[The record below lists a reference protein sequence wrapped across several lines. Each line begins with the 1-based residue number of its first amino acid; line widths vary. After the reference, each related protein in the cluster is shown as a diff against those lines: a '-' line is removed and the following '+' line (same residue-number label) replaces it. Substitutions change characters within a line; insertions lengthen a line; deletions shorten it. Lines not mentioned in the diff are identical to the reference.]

1 MKTRADI
8 LLAEQGLC
16 ESREQAKRLILA
28 GKVRIGTDRVIQKA
42 SEMLDGGTVLN
53 IEETCPYVSR
63 GAYKL
68 LPALEKHLPDLA
80 GLVCLDVGASTG
92 GFTDLMLQHGASRVY
107 AVDVGTA
114 QLHSKLRDDPRVI
127 SRENV
132 NARYLDETF
141 LPEKAD
147 VMTMDIS
154 FISVMKV
161 LPAANRLLKPG
172 GLAFILVKPQFE
184 AGRKDVEK
192 GGVVRNEAV
201 RSRCVNEVVNFAEN
215 ELSFSLMEVIP
226 SPILGPKGNQEFMA
240 VFRKKNEQGNH

>member
-1 MKTRADI
+1 MKIRADI

-28 GKVRIGTDRVIQKA
+28 GKVRVGADRVIQKA
-42 SEMLDGGTVLN
+42 SELFDGGTVLN
-53 IEETCPYVSR
+53 IEASCPYVSR

-68 LPALEKHLPDLA
+68 LPAVEKYLPDMK
-80 GLVCLDVGASTG
+80 GLTCLDVGASTG
-92 GFTDLMLQHGASRVY
+92 GFTDLMIQRGAEKVY

-114 QLHSKLRDDPRVI
+114 QLHQKLRDDPRVI

-141 LPEKAD
+141 LPVKVD

-161 LPAANRLLKPG
+161 LPAADKLLKPG
-172 GLAFILVKPQFE
+172 GWAFILIKPQFE

-192 GGVVRNEAV
+192 GGVVRDEKV
-201 RSRCVNEVVNFAEN
+201 RARCVGEIANFAEK
-215 ELSFSLMEVIP
+215 ELSYEVVEIIP

-240 VFRKKNEQGNH
+240 VFRKSF

>member
-28 GKVRIGTDRVIQKA
+28 GKVRVGTDRVIQKA
-42 SEMLDGGTVLN
+42 SEMLDSGTILN
-53 IEETCPYVSR
+53 IEENCPYVSR

-68 LPALEKHLPDLA
+68 LPALEKHLPDLT
-80 GLVCLDVGASTG
+80 GLICLDVGASTG
-92 GFTDLMLQHGASRVY
+92 GFTDLMLQHGAARVY

-114 QLHSKLRDDPRVI
+114 QLHSKLKGDSRVI
-127 SRENV
+127 SHENV
-132 NARYLDETF
+132 NARYLEESF

-147 VMTMDIS
+147 VMTMDLS

-161 LPAANRLLKPG
+161 LPAANKLLKPG

-201 RSRCVNEVVNFAEN
+201 RDRCVNEVVNFAET
-215 ELSFSLMEVIP
+215 ELAYSLMEVIP
-226 SPILGPKGNQEFMA
+226 SPILGPKGNQEFMS
-240 VFRKKNEQGNH
+240 VFLKKLQK

>member
-28 GKVRIGTDRVIQKA
+28 GKVRVGTDRVIQKA
-42 SEMLDGGTVLN
+42 SEMLDGETVLN
-53 IEETCPYVSR
+53 IEENSPYVSR

-68 LPALEKHLPDLA
+68 LPALEKHLPDMT

-92 GFTDLMLQHGASRVY
+92 GFTDLMLQRGASKVY

-114 QLHSKLRDDPRVI
+114 QLHSKLRSDPRVI

-132 NARYLDETF
+132 NARYLDESS

-147 VMTMDIS
+147 VVTMDIS

-161 LPAANRLLKPG
+161 LPAANRLLKSD

-201 RSRCVNEVVNFAEN
+201 RMRCVTEVVSFAKN
-215 ELSFSLMEVIP
+215 ELSYSLVEVIP

-240 VFRKKNEQGNH
+240 IFLKGSSKI

>member
-8 LLAEQGLC
+8 LLSEQGLC

-28 GKVRIGTDRVIQKA
+28 GKVRVGNDRVIQKA
-42 SEMLDGGTVLN
+42 SELLDSETVLN
-53 IEETCPYVSR
+53 IEESCPYVSR

-68 LPALEKHLPDLA
+68 MPALEKHLPDMK

-92 GFTDLMLQHGASRVY
+92 GFTDLMLQHGAARVY

-161 LPAANRLLKPG
+161 LPAADKLLKPG

-184 AGRKDVEK
+184 AGRKDIEK

-201 RSRCVNEVVNFAEN
+201 RGRCVDEVVNFSER
-215 ELSFSLMEVIP
+215 ELHYSLLEVIP
-226 SPILGPKGNQEFMA
+226 SPILGPKGNQEFMTI
-240 VFRKKNEQGNH
+240 FLKKLQK

>member
-28 GKVRIGTDRVIQKA
+28 GKVRVGTDRVIQKA
-42 SEMLDGGTVLN
+42 SEMLDDGTVLN

-68 LPALEKHLPDLA
+68 LPALEKHLPDLT

-92 GFTDLMLQHGASRVY
+92 GFTDLMLQRGASKVY

-132 NARYLDETF
+132 NARYLDESF

-172 GLAFILVKPQFE
+172 GRAFILVKPQFE

-192 GGVVRNEAV
+192 GGVVRDEGV
-201 RSRCVNEVVNFAEN
+201 RMRCVNEVVNFVET
-215 ELSFSLMEVIP
+215 ELSYSLVEVIP
-226 SPILGPKGNQEFMA
+226 SPILGPKGNQEFM
-240 VFRKKNEQGNH
+240 VIFLNGSSKI

>member
-1 MKTRADI
+1 MKIRADI

-28 GKVRIGTDRVIQKA
+28 GKVRAGADRVIQKA
-42 SEMLDGGTVLN
+42 SELFDSKTALS
-53 IEETCPYVSR
+53 IEETSPYVSR

-68 LPALEKHLPDLA
+68 LPAVEKYLPDMK
-80 GLVCLDVGASTG
+80 GLICLDVGASTG
-92 GFTDLMLQHGASRVY
+92 GFTDLMIQRGAERVY

-114 QLHSKLRDDPRVI
+114 QLHQKLRDDPRVI

-141 LPEKAD
+141 LPARVD
-147 VMTMDIS
+147 VLTMDIS

-161 LPAANRLLKPG
+161 LPATDKLLKPG
-172 GLAFILVKPQFE
+172 GLAFILIKPQFE

-192 GGVVRNEAV
+192 GGVVKDENV
-201 RSRCVNEVVNFAEN
+201 RARCVKEIADFMEK
-215 ELSFSLMEVIP
+215 ELSYSVVEVIP

-240 VFRKKNEQGNH
+240 VFKKSF

>member
-8 LLAEQGLC
+8 LLSEQGLC
-16 ESREQAKRLILA
+16 ESREQAKRLILS
-28 GKVRIGTDRVIQKA
+28 GKVRVGTDRVIQKA
-42 SEMLDGGTVLN
+42 SEMLDAGTVLN
-53 IEETCPYVSR
+53 IEESCPYVSR

-68 LPALEKHLPDLA
+68 LPALEKHLPDLS

-92 GFTDLMLQHGASRVY
+92 GFTDLMLQHGALRVY

-114 QLHSKLRDDPRVI
+114 QLHSKLRSDSRVI
-127 SRENV
+127 SHENV
-132 NARYLDETF
+132 NARYLEESL

-161 LPAANRLLKPG
+161 LPAANRLLKSG

-201 RSRCVNEVVNFAEN
+201 RSRCVNEIVNFAET
-215 ELSFSLMEVIP
+215 ELSYSLIEVIP

-240 VFRKKNEQGNH
+240 VFKKK

>member
-28 GKVRIGTDRVIQKA
+28 GKVRVGTDRVIQKA
-42 SEMLDGGTVLN
+42 SEMLDAGTELN
-53 IEETCPYVSR
+53 IEENCPYVSR

-68 LPALEKHLPDLA
+68 LPALEKHLPDLK

-92 GFTDLMLQHGASRVY
+92 GFTDLMLQHGALRVY

-114 QLHSKLRDDPRVI
+114 QLHSKLRSDSRVI
-127 SRENV
+127 SHENV
-132 NARYLDETF
+132 NARYLEESL

-201 RSRCVNEVVNFAEN
+201 RSRCVNEIVNFAET
-215 ELSFSLMEVIP
+215 ELSYSLIEVIP

-240 VFRKKNEQGNH
+240 VFKKK

>member
-1 MKTRADI
+1 MKIRADI

-28 GKVRIGTDRVIQKA
+28 GKVRAGADRVIQKA
-42 SEMLDGGTVLN
+42 SELFDSKTVLS

-68 LPALEKHLPDLA
+68 LPAVEKYLPDMK
-80 GLVCLDVGASTG
+80 GLTCLDVGASTG
-92 GFTDLMLQHGASRVY
+92 GFTDLMIQRGAEKVY

-114 QLHSKLRDDPRVI
+114 QLHQKLRDDPRVI

-141 LPEKAD
+141 LPAQVD

-161 LPAANRLLKPG
+161 LPAANKLLKPG
-172 GLAFILVKPQFE
+172 GLAFVLIKPQFE

-192 GGVVRNEAV
+192 GGVVKDEKV
-201 RSRCVNEVVNFAEN
+201 RARCIEEIANFAQKELSYEVV
-215 ELSFSLMEVIP
+215 EVIP
-226 SPILGPKGNQEFMA
+226 SPILGPKGNQESMA
-240 VFRKKNEQGNH
+240 VFKKRE

>member
-1 MKTRADI
+1 M
-8 LLAEQGLC
+8 EQGLC
-16 ESREQAKRLILA
+16 ESREQAKRLVLA
-28 GKVRIGTDRVIQKA
+28 GKVRVGTDRLIKKA
-42 SEMLDGGTVLN
+42 SETLDSGTGLN
-53 IEETCPYVSR
+53 IEESCPYVSR

-68 LPALEKHLPDLA
+68 LPALEKHLPALT

-92 GFTDLMLQHGASRVY
+92 GFTDLMLQHGALRVY

-114 QLHSKLRDDPRVI
+114 QLHSKLRSDPRVI

-132 NARYLDETF
+132 NARYLDESF
-141 LPEKAD
+141 LTELAD

-161 LPAANRLLKPG
+161 LPAADKLLKSG
-172 GLAFILVKPQFE
+172 GMAFVLIKPQFE

-201 RSRCVNEVVNFAEN
+201 RSRCVNEIVNFAET
-215 ELSFSLMEVIP
+215 ELSYALIEVIP

-240 VFRKKNEQGNH
+240 VFRKK